1 MAEIRSQAVGLF
13 LAVLL
18 LAASPGAGEDWNA
31 LEWSK
36 AADRLGSTVWASALR
51 EEAYRSYPENDAAVS
66 AVLAGWWLRQQLAN
80 GLAANAVATFRSLPP
95 AVRTR
100 LEEGPSGKTVSGE
113 IGGQTFR
120 EHIPDLRLELAA
132 AHLLVGDSRGA
143 VALADK
149 VPSPPPAPSRPWL
162 SRLESGPAEYEN
174 VRLFKS
180 IIALWLHPASED
192 PFELL
197 ATAAGREH
205 GLGLIF
211 QILLGRLA
219 EREGY
224 PALAEHSLGSVASR
238 MGDWATGESTL
249 SNPIPAHVVAA
260 GRRLEA
266 DLASVRRSLE
276 EQVRAASAKVS
287 HDSEAAVRA
296 RAAFRELIDPRDRRN
311 IFSAE
316 PIIELFMIDRAG
328 KRAFGI
334 WYEGP
339 PAGPMGGQFRLE
351 ESGGVW
357 KSERIG
363 SWIS

>member
-1 MAEIRSQAVGLF
+1 MAGIRSRTAG
-13 LAVLL
+13 LL
-18 LAASPGAGEDWNA
+18 LAALLLAALPGTGEEWRA

-36 AADRLGSTVWASALR
+36 AADSLGSTVWASALR
-51 EEAYRSYPENDAAVS
+51 EEAYQSYPGDDVAIS
-66 AVLAGWWLRQQLAN
+66 AVLAGRWLGQQLDN

-100 LEEGPSGKTVSGE
+100 LEEGPFETTPM
-113 IGGQTFR
+113 GG
-120 EHIPDLRLELAA
+120 ILDLRLELAA
-132 AHLLVGDSRGA
+132 AHLLVGDPQGA
-143 VALADK
+143 IALAEK

-162 SRLESGPAEYEN
+162 SRPESSPVEDAN
-174 VRLFKS
+174 TRLFKS
-180 IIALWLHPASED
+180 VIALWLHPSSED

-205 GLGLIF
+205 GLGFVF

-224 PALAEHSLGSVASR
+224 PALTEHSLGSVASR
-238 MGDWATGESTL
+238 MGHWATGESTL
-249 SNPIPAHVVAA
+249 SHPPPAHVVAA

-276 EQVRAASAKVS
+276 EQVRAASAKAS

-296 RAAFRELIDPRDRRN
+296 RAVFRELINPRDRRD
-311 IFSAE
+311 IFFSAE
-316 PIIELFMIDRAG
+316 PIIELFMVDRAG

-334 WYEGP
+334 WYEGRP
-339 PAGPMGGQFRLE
+339 KGPMGGQIRLE

-357 KSERIG
+357 KSERVG